1 VTAAAVRPG
10 RARDGWI
17 RADGGKADGV
27 GASGGKAGRVMV
39 GRALVD
45 RVMVSRVRVGALAA
59 AAAIASAAAL
69 AACSSTPTSSAA
81 GDSTAGGGGG
91 VSLATSLSTAKDT
104 WAIVPV
110 TANPAFWEVLVRP
123 AASATWQLVTPPGV
137 ADNGGLVAAAGG
149 GQALTV
155 AVRPSRSLDFSPLA
169 STADAGG
176 SWSARG
182 PLSAGVAASPG
193 ALAVSG
199 SRLAAVLGDGAIEAS
214 SDSGSSWRT
223 LAKPGAIAASAAGRQ
238 CGTVGV
244 TSVSFGPFPADVVA
258 AGTCGATGTTGFFD
272 YSPAGGWQ
280 RVRLPASGQ
289 LVRLGPGTALVRAK
303 AGLTALWLGG
313 WFAYAPLSGSA
324 VQASS
329 AAWTAS
335 AALPVTSAV
344 IASGGLAG
352 ATATSPGG
360 LWVLM
365 PGGQAATISGP
376 KQQWLLLPPTPART
390 SVLASGPGDSIDA
403 LAVSG
408 TRLTVWQLDRGAT
421 VWTKAQTMSV
431 PVQYGSS
438 S

>member
-1 VTAAAVRPG
+1 MTGAAVRSG
-10 RARDGWI
+10 RARG
-17 RADGGKADGV
+17 
-27 GASGGKAGRVMV
+27 GRVLV
-39 GRALVD
+39 G
-45 RVMVSRVRVGALAA
+45 RVRVSALAAA

-81 GDSTAGGGGG
+81 GDSTAAGGRG

-110 TANPAFWEVLVRP
+110 TANPTFWEVLVRP

-137 ADNGGLVAAAGG
+137 ADNGGLVAAGSG
-149 GQALTV
+149 RSLTV
-155 AVRPSRSLDFSPLA
+155 AVRPSQNLDFSPLT

-199 SRLAAVLGDGAIEAS
+199 SRLAAVLGNGTIEAS

-223 LAKPGAIAASAAGRQ
+223 LAKPGAIAASAAGKQ
-238 CGTVGV
+238 CGTVAV

-329 AAWTAS
+329 TAWTAS
-335 AALPVTSAV
+335 AALPVTGAV

-360 LWVLM
+360 LWVLL

-421 VWTKAQTMSV
+421 VWSNAQTMSV